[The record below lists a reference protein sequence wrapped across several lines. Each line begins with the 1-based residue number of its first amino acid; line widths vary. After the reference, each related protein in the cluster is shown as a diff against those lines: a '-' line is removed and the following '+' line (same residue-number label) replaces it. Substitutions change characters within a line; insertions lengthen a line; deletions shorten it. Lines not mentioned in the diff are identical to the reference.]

1 MPTRFDKH
9 GTNYLRIQ
17 KTLVIIRI
25 LGHLSLY
32 PGETTI
38 PILIVGVES
47 ENSSDE
53 ISNMQVI
60 TCILYNPFERNTS
73 YIIIDIIDVDYI
85 FKNYTS
91 RVIENISSFIIHK
104 Y

>member
-9 GTNYLRIQ
+9 GTNYLRTQ

-38 PILIVGVES
+38 PIPIVDVES

-53 ISNMQVI
+53 I

-85 FKNYTS
+85 FKNDTS
-91 RVIENISSFIIHK
+91 RIIENISSFIIHK